1 MDLFENALARYAL
14 IAISALSVAAL
25 LYLVFL
31 AVRALFR
38 QARGIA
44 REAGHPQG
52 SATLRAVLRMSVW
65 AAFFGLFYLLA
76 FYLGKRL
83 GWWAVP
89 LVLAALAAMI
99 WCLLLADRLL
109 TVAPGDV
116 RQQAGIAVT
125 LVGML
130 GLFVAGIVLALR
142 S

>member
-1 MDLFENALARYAL
+1 
-14 IAISALSVAAL
+14 
-25 LYLVFL
+25 
-31 AVRALFR
+31 
-38 QARGIA
+38 
-44 REAGHPQG
+44 
-52 SATLRAVLRMSVW
+52 
-65 AAFFGLFYLLA
+65 
-76 FYLGKRL
+76 
-83 GWWAVP
+83 
-89 LVLAALAAMI
+89 MI